1 MNHDR
6 RIRFAVQLV
15 AAENGRS
22 WADVARRSEEAGF
35 SVISLPDHLGDQ
47 FAPIPALAAAAAATE
62 RVGLSMFVL
71 ANDLR
76 HPGVLAKEVATLD
89 VLSGGRVEL
98 GLGAGWNRD
107 EYRSLGIEFDPPSVR
122 IDRLEES
129 VSIIKELL
137 AGETVTRTG
146 GFYRVDALAVRPR
159 TVRPEGVPIVL
170 GGGGRRMLSLA
181 ARLGDIV
188 SIATSN
194 AGQGGAAGLGAQ
206 LRTAAV
212 RDQVGWVKEAA
223 GDRFASLE
231 LNLRVRAVA
240 VGIDR
245 LEAARQSGAEMG
257 CDADD
262 LLDSPFCLFGSVD
275 EVAEQLTSVREELAI
290 SYFTVSQRHMDQM
303 APVVAQLRER

>member
-1 MNHDR
+1 MSFDR
-6 RIRFAVQLV
+6 LIRFAVQLV
-15 AAENGRS
+15 RTEDARS
-22 WADVARRSEEAGF
+22 WAQAAKGAEGAGY
-35 SVISLPDHLGDQ
+35 SVVSLPDHLGDQ

-62 RVGLSMFVL
+62 QVRLSMFVL

-129 VSIIKELL
+129 VTIIKELL
-137 AGETVTRTG
+137 AGDTVTRTG
-146 GFYRVDALAVRPR
+146 RFYRIDGLAVRPL
-159 TVRPEGVPIVL
+159 TAQPGGVPIVL
-170 GGGGRRMLSLA
+170 GGGGKRMLSVA
-181 ARLGDIV
+181 GRLGDIV

-194 AGQGGAAGLGAQ
+194 AGQGGAGGLGPQ

-212 RDQVGWVKEAA
+212 RDQVAWVRESA
-223 GDRFASLE
+223 GARFASLE
-231 LNLRVRAVA
+231 LNLRIRAVA
-240 VGIDR
+240 VGVER
-245 LEAARQSGAEMG
+245 REAARHSAAEMG
-257 CDADD
+257 CDPEE

-275 EVAEQLTSVREELAI
+275 EVADQLLSVRDELGI

-303 APVVAQLRER
+303 TPVVERVGGH

>member
-6 RIRFAVQLV
+6 RMRFAVQLV

-22 WADVARRSEEAGF
+22 WADAARRSEEAGF

-47 FAPIPALAAAAAATE
+47 FAPIPALAAAAAVTE

-107 EYRSLGIEFDPPSVR
+107 EYRSLGIGFDPPSVR

-137 AGETVTRTG
+137 AGETVTRRG

-159 TVRPEGVPIVL
+159 TVRPDGVPIVL

-223 GDRFASLE
+223 
-231 LNLRVRAVA
+231 VA
-240 VGIDR
+240 VGSDR
-245 LEAARQSGAEMG
+245 LEAAQQSGAEMG

-290 SYFTVSQRHMDQM
+290 SYFTVSQRHMEQM